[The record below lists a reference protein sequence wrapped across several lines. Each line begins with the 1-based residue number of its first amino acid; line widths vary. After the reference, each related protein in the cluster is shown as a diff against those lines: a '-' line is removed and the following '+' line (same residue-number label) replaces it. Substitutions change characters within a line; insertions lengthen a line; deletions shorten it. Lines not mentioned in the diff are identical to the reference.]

1 MSSPGCY
8 QDMLLTLSPFP
19 RRFVDSWL
27 YTVIVSILHALR
39 SLTTSLSSSRPRA
52 PICPGPSRFPPVS
65 PSCTFPRPSPPPLP
79 LSTRQRHLLLQ
90 TVHPHHVPEEQDFL
104 LYVDT
109 TGLLAV
115 IPISLHWVFTS
126 GLYLSDLFPP
136 IVVLFSVEYVAN
148 WKSKNYFKFLQ
159 TS

>member
-27 YTVIVSILHALR
+27 YTVIVIILHALR

-65 PSCTFPRPSPPPLP
+65 PSWPFLGRPLLLYPSPHANIIFFRPSTLI
-79 LSTRQRHLLLQ
+79 TC
-90 TVHPHHVPEEQDFL
+90 PEEQDLL

-126 GLYLSDLFPP
+126 SLF
-136 IVVLFSVEYVAN
+136 E
-148 WKSKNYFKFLQ
+148 
-159 TS
+159 